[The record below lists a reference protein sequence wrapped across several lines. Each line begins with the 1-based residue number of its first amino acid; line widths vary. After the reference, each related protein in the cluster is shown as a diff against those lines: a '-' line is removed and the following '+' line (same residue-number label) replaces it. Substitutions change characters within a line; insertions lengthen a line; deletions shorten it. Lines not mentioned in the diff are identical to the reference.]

1 MLLEDERLKCAFN
14 MYDADGSG
22 YISLDEFKVM
32 LSCGEGLGD
41 DLWKTLVREV
51 DVDGDGEIS
60 YEEFEMMMKKFS
72 QIEESVLSH
81 ISSAESNSDSH

>member
-1 MLLEDERLKCAFN
+1 MLIEDERLRAAFN

-32 LSCGEGLGD
+32 LSCSEEGLGD
-41 DLWKTLVREV
+41 DLWKALVKEV

-60 YEEFEMMMKKFS
+60 YEEFEFMMKKFS
-72 QIEESVLSH
+72 QDEESVFSH
-81 ISSAESNSDSH
+81 ISSADSN